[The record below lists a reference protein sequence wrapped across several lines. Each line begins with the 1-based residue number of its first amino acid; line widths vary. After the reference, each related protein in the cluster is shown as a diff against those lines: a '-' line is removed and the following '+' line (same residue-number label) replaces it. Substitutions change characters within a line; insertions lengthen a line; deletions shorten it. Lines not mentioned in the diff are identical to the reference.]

1 MYAKSDLHDYQLD
14 AIDMVFHKPKFGLF
28 LDMGLGKTVSA
39 LTIADDLIND
49 LLVSKILIIAPLSVA
64 NTAWKQQAEEWEH
77 LNHLKINICTGP
89 VKQRTAALLSDA
101 DIYVI
106 SRNSVTWM
114 VDTFLKVWKWDMC
127 IIDESS
133 SFKDPTSKRF
143 KSLRKVTSFFN
154 STILLSGTPA
164 PNGYQDI
171 WSQIYLLDNGKRLG
185 KNITEFRKR
194 YFRDVGYGKFSKYEI
209 LPGAEKEINKLV
221 KDISITMSVEDHI
234 DLPPQINILRYSRLS
249 AKVNSTY
256 EKFKKDLLLELD
268 SCKNA
273 IVAPNAAVLVGK
285 LLQVCNGGI
294 YDENSAYIHLHD
306 DKIDILKEII
316 EENPHQNI
324 LVGYSFKSDKVRLQK
339 AFPTA
344 VILTKDEKILDS
356 WNNGEI
362 KLLLAQP
369 SSCAYGLNIQRGGN
383 IIVWFGLPWSL
394 EIYLQF
400 NARLHRQGQKN
411 CVRVIHII
419 TEGKIDSLV
428 YKVLQEKDKVQK
440 LLLNA
445 LKAEDYQ
452 AVADI
457 QKNPALEESLIA
469 ALKTREY

>member
-1 MYAKSDLHDYQLD
+1 M
-14 AIDMVFHKPKFGLF
+14 
-28 LDMGLGKTVSA
+28 
-39 LTIADDLIND
+39 
-49 LLVSKILIIAPLSVA
+49 
-64 NTAWKQQAEEWEH
+64 
-77 LNHLKINICTGP
+77 
-89 VKQRTAALLSDA
+89 
-101 DIYVI
+101 
-106 SRNSVTWM
+106 
-114 VDTFLKVWKWDMC
+114 
-127 IIDESS
+127 
-133 SFKDPTSKRF
+133 
-143 KSLRKVTSFFN
+143 
-154 STILLSGTPA
+154 
-164 PNGYQDI
+164 
-171 WSQIYLLDNGKRLG
+171 
-185 KNITEFRKR
+185 
-194 YFRDVGYGKFSKYEI
+194 
-209 LPGAEKEINKLV
+209 
-221 KDISITMSVEDHI
+221 
-234 DLPPQINILRYSRLS
+234 
-249 AKVNSTY
+249 
-256 EKFKKDLLLELD
+256 
-268 SCKNA
+268 
-273 IVAPNAAVLVGK
+273 
-285 LLQVCNGGI
+285 CNGGI

-316 EENPHQNI
+316 EENPHENI

-369 SSCAYGLNIQRGGN
+369 GSCAYGLNIQRGGN

-457 QKNPALEESLIA
+457 QKHPALEESLIA
-469 ALKTREY
+469 ALKTRKY